1 MVRARPSRI
10 RASAGHAA
18 GDTTDVQTQATVTG
32 GEPPVL
38 VADGRRRWSFGL
50 LAVAALRLLDAGLKL
65 ALVFGLPTVG
75 APMPVIIG
83 PAITNTVAVV
93 WAVVTIIGVL
103 GLLART
109 RWGWVLTMLLVG
121 GGLVIDLYQYLI
133 GQPTPVALA
142 VHVATA
148 FYLNQRSVRAMA
160 EDVIHDVTPG
170 DA

>member
-1 MVRARPSRI
+1 M
-10 RASAGHAA
+10 
-18 GDTTDVQTQATVTG
+18 QTQASQPG
-32 GEPPVL
+32 GAPSPPV
-38 VADGRRRWSFGL
+38 AAGTRRWSFGL

-75 APMPVIIG
+75 APLPVIVG
-83 PAITNTVAVV
+83 PAVTNTVALV

-160 EDVIHDVTPG
+160 EDVIHDVSAG

>member
-1 MVRARPSRI
+1 
-10 RASAGHAA
+10 
-18 GDTTDVQTQATVTG
+18 VQTQASQPG
-32 GEPPVL
+32 GAPSPPV
-38 VADGRRRWSFGL
+38 AAGTRRWSFGL

-65 ALVFGLPTVG
+65 ALVCGLPTVG
-75 APMPVIIG
+75 APLPVIVG
-83 PAITNTVAVV
+83 PAVTNTVAVV

-121 GGLVIDLYQYLI
+121 GGLIIDLYQYLI

-160 EDVIHDVTPG
+160 EDVIHDVSAG

>member
-1 MVRARPSRI
+1 M
-10 RASAGHAA
+10 
-18 GDTTDVQTQATVTG
+18 QTQASQPG
-32 GEPPVL
+32 GAPSPPV
-38 VADGRRRWSFGL
+38 AAGTRRWSFGL

-75 APMPVIIG
+75 APLPVIVG
-83 PAITNTVAVV
+83 PAVTNTVAVV

-121 GGLVIDLYQYLI
+121 GGLIIDLYQYLI

-160 EDVIHDVTPG
+160 EDVIHDVSAG